1 MGEVCFKVRALKKR
15 VESQNQKKKKKA
27 TTKGNAISNGT
38 VQLSPEGSVPV
49 EAAAEGTTVEVAAGV
64 EACQPFFSRS
74 VT

>member
-1 MGEVCFKVRALKKR
+1 MGEVCFKVRALKKKKK
-15 VESQNQKKKKKA
+15 VMESQRAKKA
-27 TTKGNAISNGT
+27 TTKDNAISNGT

-64 EACQPFFSRS
+64 AACQPFFSRS